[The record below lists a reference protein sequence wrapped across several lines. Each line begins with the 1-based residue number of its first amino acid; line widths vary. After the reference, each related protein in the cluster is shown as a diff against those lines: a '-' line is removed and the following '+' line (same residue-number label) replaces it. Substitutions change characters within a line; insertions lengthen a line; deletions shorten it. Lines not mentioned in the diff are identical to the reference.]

1 MPLSRL
7 SQQLLRSD
15 SVALWL
21 TGLAFTAL
29 HICHQLPIKGFTA
42 RRVAHLDQCAPSGL
56 VLRSLRSHHC
66 VAGASGTDA
75 NGKSICACPKMR
87 KGA

>member
-42 RRVAHLDQCAPSGL
+42 TSC
-56 VLRSLRSHHC
+56 SLTRMR
-66 VAGASGTDA
+66 AIWTGAT
-75 NGKSICACPKMR
+75 
-87 KGA
+87 